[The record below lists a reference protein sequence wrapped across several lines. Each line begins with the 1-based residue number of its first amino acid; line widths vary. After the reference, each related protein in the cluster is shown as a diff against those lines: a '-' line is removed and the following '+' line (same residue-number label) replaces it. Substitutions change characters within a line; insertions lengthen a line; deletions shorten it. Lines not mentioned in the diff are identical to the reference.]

1 MREKRKTGAGK
12 VICSPSPRGQTERHL
27 RGLIRLSLQYPSL
40 ILWWSITSLSILHLW
55 LSLSLSLQHMHTH
68 TLHISIFWVYLCF
81 PLSSPSSLFL
91 TTFFFFFFGPSTSSF
106 HFLFCLATFEVC
118 HSSCFVGPYSLIST
132 SAFVTLVQFHFQ
144 VVTVGRLE
152 FGTVKVTM
160 VLCEDA

>member
-1 MREKRKTGAGK
+1 MFPFSSGADRETPAWFDQT
-12 VICSPSPRGQTERHL
+12 VPSIPLANPLMIHHITFYSPSL
-27 RGLIRLSLQYPSL
+27 A
-40 ILWWSITSLSILHLW
+40 
-55 LSLSLSLQHMHTH
+55 LSLSLSSTHAHTH
-68 TLHISIFWVYLCF
+68 TAYLYFLGLPLFPSFISELPI
-81 PLSSPSSLFL
+81 PNH
-91 TTFFFFFFGPSTSSF
+91 FFFFFFGPSTSSF